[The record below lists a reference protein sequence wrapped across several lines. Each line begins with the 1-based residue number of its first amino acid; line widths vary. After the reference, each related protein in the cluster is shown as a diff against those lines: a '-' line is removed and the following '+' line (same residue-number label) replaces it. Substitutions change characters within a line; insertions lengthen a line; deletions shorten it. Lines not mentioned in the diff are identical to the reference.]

1 MMPRQVTSSVSR
13 ARVLALIA
21 IATCSSF
28 QPAGACAFVGPPA
41 KSFAT
46 KATMM
51 MSSADG
57 RNSDAKSVAVIGG
70 GIAGLACAATLSKS
84 DKYIPTVFD
93 TGRLRPGGRCSS
105 RLPGDQGTKDGAS
118 KTQILDS
125 IVIDHAAQILTIPKG
140 KGFEA
145 FEEQVR
151 RWEADG
157 VLKKFPDGSVCDI
170 VDGKDAKS
178 FQLKKVNGEMW
189 YGNGGMSAVP
199 QAIAS
204 DKNEFRIEQDVWVSP
219 GNGVKFNGDKGRPL
233 WRVQRNGKPLGTFD
247 ELVIAHNGK
256 CADRLMSKTPA
267 RKLHRLLRTN
277 FAPTVPKW
285 GGKRMTLNSIYS
297 FSFAIKKD
305 GSPLSEKLG
314 GEIIS
319 FYVKNNPKL
328 RFLTCQTRKEHDGQK
343 LKNGRFEVWTVLSS
357 PTFAKKFKAP
367 QENIPSDTVEEVSGL
382 LLQAISESLG
392 LSPDSLKKEHI
403 LDSKLQLWGAAVP
416 LNTWKTNSTATSET
430 EVSAAES
437 GFLFDSDFG
446 VGACGDWLLDS
457 SIGGAW
463 TSGVRLAEYMM
474 DDKHSSLSAGLP
486 PHGEF
491 TASRA
496 AHQAGIGSI
505 R

>member
-267 RKLHRLLRTN
+267 RKLHSLLRTN

-343 LKNGRFEVWTVLSS
+343 LKNGRFEVWTILSS